1 MKHTY
6 IIFCLS
12 LLLLSLAGCKQD
24 ELQSSHQSDTRLT
37 SVKATTSAAV
47 KSRTQ
52 LSGNAVIWEQSDAI
66 GIFSNATAEAVRY
79 DLTEIQ
85 GDEARFES
93 ETGVSGEEFYA
104 FYPYSAQS
112 AVEGTKISYRL
123 TDGQDYRTGSFDTGD
138 CPMVAKST
146 HSDFRFLQ
154 TCGIIRLR
162 LTGTMAVSSIRLQ
175 GNNGEA
181 LAGDGTIDIASDT
194 PVFTIDGSGDKL
206 TAIQLRASAHVQ
218 LSESGVTEFYFV
230 VAPQTFTQGIT
241 VDITGMVNGTEQTIH
256 KQTQKS
262 ITVTR
267 SVISSFAAV
276 DTDAELEPEGP
287 TDRDVLIA
295 LYDATD
301 GDNWTNNTNWCSDKP
316 LSEWYGVYV
325 NEIRDENEVI
335 YLSLSN
341 NNLVGSLPEEIGYL
355 VNLQGLDLD
364 DNRLIGEIPA
374 SIGKMQQLGSLYMSG
389 NQLTGEIPSEICD
402 LPNLEVFKLY
412 DNQLSGEIPS
422 EFSNL
427 SKLRYCYLYNNQ
439 LIGSIP
445 PELGKLSDLRTL
457 DLQNNQLAGE
467 IPSELGNLSNLEDLS
482 LSNNQLTGSIP
493 ESLGNLSNLEY
504 CYLYGNQLT
513 GNIPESFGNLSNL
526 EYCYLFNNQLTGTVP
541 ETLANLTKLSVMDF
555 SGNMLGGDLPE
566 AVTATDWWQANGYIC
581 IEQNEP
587 GGFTFETLN
596 LYVPDFTATDNRGN
610 TIRTIDIVSSHKVT
624 LYYIWATWCGY
635 SKAFHPVMSDLYQR
649 YKNHSLEIIGI
660 CDDGMDNPADA
671 NNYIES
677 NDMEWPTLMENPEGG
692 IPYSGFPTVIAFD
705 ETGKMIFHSSFTPRD
720 ELPEFLKGIL
730 GEGEAPYES
739 TDYSADGKVHT
750 LQTATEGNGINVVL
764 MGDGFSDRQIADGTY
779 EDLMRQGME
788 SFFMFEPF
796 VSFRNYFNLYYV
808 DVVSKNEGLMEGHE
822 TALSCYLG
830 EGTHI
835 GGDNDKCMTYAARCD
850 NFTSEEMNEMLIIVL
865 VNSTEYHGTA
875 HISGSSAYLG
885 DYGRGSAVTYSTLET
900 PQKVQIGIVIHEAA
914 GHGFAKLADE
924 YVYDTPE
931 YARIPDTEITRVSG
945 WQKDFGWYT
954 NIDFTNNPSTVLWNK
969 FISDNRYQ
977 NENIGVFEGGYYY
990 RTGVWRPTEESVM
1003 RTNYNYPYDF
1013 NAPSRAAIYNRIH
1026 KLAYGESWTFDYEE
1040 FVNWDL
1046 SKSLTASRTVV
1057 VPVSTQIEATAPP
1070 VTYNRRWE
1078 NGRFVYE

>member
-66 GIFSNATAEAVRY
+66 GIFSNTTAEAVRY

-123 TDGQDYRTGSFDTGD
+123 TDGQDYRAGSFDTGD

-181 LAGDGTIDIASDT
+181 LAGDGTIDIASDA

-206 TAIQLRASAHVQ
+206 TAIQLRTSANVQ
-218 LSESGVTEFYFV
+218 LSELSVTEFYFV
-230 VAPQTFTQGIT
+230 VAPQTLTQGIT
-241 VDITGMVNGTEQTIH
+241 VDITGTINGKEQTIR

-287 TDRDVLIA
+287 TDRDILIA
-295 LYDATD
+295 LYDATN
-301 GDNWTNNTNWCSDKP
+301 GDNWTNNTNWCTNAP
-316 LSEWYGVYV
+316 LSEWYGVTLDYSQERV
-325 NEIRDENEVI
+325 QYIH
-335 YLSLSN
+335 LSY
-341 NNLVGSLPEEIGYL
+341 NNLVGSIPEEIG
-355 VNLQGLDLD
+355 NLIELYTLDL
-364 DNRLIGEIPA
+364 
-374 SIGKMQQLGSLYMSG
+374 SG
-389 NQLTGEIPSEICD
+389 NTLTGEIPSSIGNMHI
-402 LPNLEVFKLY
+402 L
-412 DNQLSGEIPS
+412 G
-422 EFSNL
+422 
-427 SKLRYCYLYNNQ
+427 YLYLN
-439 LIGSIP
+439 
-445 PELGKLSDLRTL
+445 
-457 DLQNNQLAGE
+457 
-467 IPSELGNLSNLEDLS
+467 
-482 LSNNQLTGSIP
+482 NNQLTGSIP
-493 ESLGNLSNLEY
+493 QEIGNLSDLRA
-504 CYLYGNQLT
+504 CYIYENQLM
-513 GNIPESFGNLSNL
+513 GNIPSEFGNLINL
-526 EYCYLFNNQLTGTVP
+526 EYCYLFGNQLTGEVP
-541 ETLANLTKLSVMDF
+541 ETLSRLTKLQAMDF
-555 SGNMLGGDLPE
+555 SDNMLGGDVPE
-566 AVTATDWWQANGYIC
+566 AVTATDWWQINGYRC

-596 LYVPDFTATDNRGN
+596 LYIPDFTATDNRGN

-624 LYYIWATWCGY
+624 LYYVWATWCGY
-635 SKAFHPVMSDLYQR
+635 SKAFHPVMSELYQR

-660 CDDGMDNPADA
+660 CTDGMDNPADA

-705 ETGKMIFHSSFTPRD
+705 ETGKMIFHSSFTSRD

-730 GEGEAPYES
+730 GEGDAPYES
-739 TDYSADGKVHT
+739 TDFSADRKAYT
-750 LQTATEGNGINVVL
+750 LQTASEGNGINVVL
-764 MGDGFSDRQIADGTY
+764 MGDAFSDRQIADGTY
-779 EDLMRQGME
+779 EKVMQQAADA
-788 SFFMFEPF
+788 FFSEEPYA
-796 VSFRNYFNLYYV
+796 SFRDMFNVYYV
-808 DVVSKNEGLMEGHE
+808 NAVSQNEGYFDGGE
-822 TALSCYLG
+822 TAFSCYFG
-830 EGTHI
+830 EGTRV
-835 GGDNDKCMTYAARCD
+835 GGNDGLCMQYAQAAF
-850 NFTSEEMNEMLIIVL
+850 NFTDEQMQDVLIIVMM
-865 VNSTEYHGTA
+865 NSTRYAGTCWMYYNTGYT
-875 HISGSSAYLG
+875 S
-885 DYGRGSAVTYSTLET
+885 DYGRGTSVAYFPIGTTYEDLATILH
-900 PQKVQIGIVIHEAA
+900 HEAG
-914 GHGFAKLADE
+914 GHGFAKLNDE
-924 YVYDTPE
+924 YAYE
-931 YARIPDTEITRVSG
+931 YMGMIPANEIRDEQNMRENYGWGKNTDYIPDPARVYWS
-945 WQKDFGWYT
+945 
-954 NIDFTNNPSTVLWNK
+954 K
-969 FISDNRYQ
+969 FIADSRYAS
-977 NENIGVFEGGYYY
+977 ENIGVYEGACTYW
-990 RTGVWRPTEESVM
+990 TGAYRPTENSIM
-1003 RTNYNYPYDF
+1003 NDNTGGF
-1013 NAPSRAAIYNRIH
+1013 NAPSREAIYYRIH
-1026 KLAYGESWTFDYEE
+1026 KLAYGESWTYDYEE

-1046 SKSLTASRTVV
+1046 NQRARSRVSV
-1057 VPVSTQIEATAPP
+1057 VPQKKYPPTAPP
-1070 VTYNRRWE
+1070 VVIKARWE

>member
-66 GIFSNATAEAVRY
+66 GIFSNTTAEAVRY

-123 TDGQDYRTGSFDTGD
+123 TDGQDYRAGSFDTGD

-181 LAGDGTIDIASDT
+181 LAGDGTIDIASDA

-206 TAIQLRASAHVQ
+206 TAIQLRTSANVQ
-218 LSESGVTEFYFV
+218 LSELSVTEFYFV
-230 VAPQTFTQGIT
+230 VAPQTLTQGIT
-241 VDITGMVNGTEQTIH
+241 VDITGTINGKEQTIR

-287 TDRDVLIA
+287 TDRDILIA
-295 LYDATD
+295 LYDATN
-301 GDNWTNNTNWCSDKP
+301 GDNWTNNTNWCTNAP
-316 LSEWYGVYV
+316 LSEWYGVTLDYSQERV
-325 NEIRDENEVI
+325 QYIH
-335 YLSLSN
+335 LSY
-341 NNLVGSLPEEIGYL
+341 NNLVGSIPEEIG
-355 VNLQGLDLD
+355 NLTELYTLDL
-364 DNRLIGEIPA
+364 
-374 SIGKMQQLGSLYMSG
+374 SG
-389 NQLTGEIPSEICD
+389 NTLTGEIPSSIGNMHI
-402 LPNLEVFKLY
+402 L
-412 DNQLSGEIPS
+412 G
-422 EFSNL
+422 
-427 SKLRYCYLYNNQ
+427 YLYLN
-439 LIGSIP
+439 
-445 PELGKLSDLRTL
+445 
-457 DLQNNQLAGE
+457 
-467 IPSELGNLSNLEDLS
+467 
-482 LSNNQLTGSIP
+482 NNQLTGSIP
-493 ESLGNLSNLEY
+493 QEIGNLSDLRA
-504 CYLYGNQLT
+504 CYIYENQLM
-513 GNIPESFGNLSNL
+513 GNIPSEFGNLINL
-526 EYCYLFNNQLTGTVP
+526 EYCYLFGNQLTGEVP
-541 ETLANLTKLSVMDF
+541 ETLSRLTKLQAMDF
-555 SGNMLGGDLPE
+555 SDNMLGGDVPE
-566 AVTATDWWQANGYIC
+566 AVTATDWWQINGYRC

-596 LYVPDFTATDNRGN
+596 LYIPDFTATDNRGN

-624 LYYIWATWCGY
+624 LYYVWATWCGY
-635 SKAFHPVMSDLYQR
+635 SKAFHPVMSELYQR

-660 CDDGMDNPADA
+660 CTDGMDNPADA

-705 ETGKMIFHSSFTPRD
+705 ETGKMIFHSSFTSRD

-730 GEGEAPYES
+730 GEGDAPYES
-739 TDYSADGKVHT
+739 TDFSADRKAYT
-750 LQTATEGNGINVVL
+750 LQTASEGNGINVVL
-764 MGDGFSDRQIADGTY
+764 MGDAFSDRQIADGTY
-779 EDLMRQGME
+779 EKVMQQAADA
-788 SFFMFEPF
+788 FFSEEPYA
-796 VSFRNYFNLYYV
+796 SFRDMFNVYYV
-808 DVVSKNEGLMEGHE
+808 NAVSQNEGYFDGGE
-822 TALSCYLG
+822 TAFSCYFG
-830 EGTHI
+830 EGTRV
-835 GGDNDKCMTYAARCD
+835 GGKDGLCMQYAQAAF
-850 NFTSEEMNEMLIIVL
+850 NFTDEQMQDVLIIVMM
-865 VNSTEYHGTA
+865 NSTRYAGTCWMYYNTGYT
-875 HISGSSAYLG
+875 S
-885 DYGRGSAVTYSTLET
+885 DYGRGTSVAYFPIGTTYEDLATILH
-900 PQKVQIGIVIHEAA
+900 HEAG
-914 GHGFAKLADE
+914 GHGFAKLNDE
-924 YVYDTPE
+924 YAYE
-931 YARIPDTEITRVSG
+931 YMGMIPANEIRDEQNMRENYGWGKNTDYIPDPARVYWS
-945 WQKDFGWYT
+945 
-954 NIDFTNNPSTVLWNK
+954 K
-969 FISDNRYQ
+969 FIADSRYAS
-977 NENIGVFEGGYYY
+977 ENIGVYEGACTYW
-990 RTGVWRPTEESVM
+990 TGAYRPTENSIM
-1003 RTNYNYPYDF
+1003 NDNTGGF
-1013 NAPSRAAIYNRIH
+1013 NAPSREAIYYRIH
-1026 KLAYGESWTFDYEE
+1026 KLAYGESWTYDYEE

-1046 SKSLTASRTVV
+1046 NQRARSRVSV
-1057 VPVSTQIEATAPP
+1057 VPQKKYPPTAPP
-1070 VTYNRRWE
+1070 VVIKARWE

>member
-162 LTGTMAVSSIRLQ
+162 LTGTMAVSSIHLQ

-181 LAGDGTIDIASDT
+181 LAGDGTIDIASDA

-206 TAIQLRASAHVQ
+206 TAIQLRASANVQ

-241 VDITGMVNGTEQTIH
+241 VDITGSVNGKEQTIR

-295 LYDATD
+295 LYDATN
-301 GDNWTNNTNWCSDKP
+301 GDNWTNNTNWCTNAP
-316 LSEWYGVYV
+316 LSEWYGVTLDYSQERV
-325 NEIRDENEVI
+325 QYIH
-335 YLSLSN
+335 LSY
-341 NNLVGSLPEEIGYL
+341 NNLVGSIPEEIG
-355 VNLQGLDLD
+355 NLTELYTLDL
-364 DNRLIGEIPA
+364 
-374 SIGKMQQLGSLYMSG
+374 SG
-389 NQLTGEIPSEICD
+389 NTLTGEIPSSIGNMHI
-402 LPNLEVFKLY
+402 L
-412 DNQLSGEIPS
+412 G
-422 EFSNL
+422 
-427 SKLRYCYLYNNQ
+427 YLYLN
-439 LIGSIP
+439 
-445 PELGKLSDLRTL
+445 
-457 DLQNNQLAGE
+457 
-467 IPSELGNLSNLEDLS
+467 
-482 LSNNQLTGSIP
+482 NNQLTGSIP
-493 ESLGNLSNLEY
+493 QEIGNLSDLRA
-504 CYLYGNQLT
+504 CYIYENQLM
-513 GNIPESFGNLSNL
+513 GNIPSEFGNLINL
-526 EYCYLFNNQLTGTVP
+526 EYCYLFGNQLTGEVP
-541 ETLANLTKLSVMDF
+541 ETLSRLTKLQAMDF
-555 SGNMLGGDLPE
+555 SYNMLGGDVPE
-566 AVTATDWWQANGYIC
+566 AVTATDWWQINGYRC

-596 LYVPDFTATDNRGN
+596 LYIPDFTATDNRGN

-624 LYYIWATWCGY
+624 LYYVWATWCGY
-635 SKAFHPVMSDLYQR
+635 SKAFHPVMSGLYQR
-649 YKNHSLEIIGI
+649 YKNHSLEIIGV

-705 ETGKMIFHSSFTPRD
+705 ETGKMIFHSSFTSRD

-730 GEGEAPYES
+730 GEGDAPYES
-739 TDYSADGKVHT
+739 TDFSADRKAYT
-750 LQTATEGNGINVVL
+750 LQTASEGNGINVVL
-764 MGDGFSDRQIADGTY
+764 MGDAFSDRQIADGTY
-779 EDLMRQGME
+779 EKVMQQAADA
-788 SFFMFEPF
+788 FFSEEPYA
-796 VSFRNYFNLYYV
+796 SFRDMFNVYYV
-808 DVVSKNEGLMEGHE
+808 NAVSQNEGYFDGGE
-822 TALSCYLG
+822 TAFSCYFG
-830 EGTHI
+830 EGTRV
-835 GGDNDKCMTYAARCD
+835 GGKDGLCMQYAQAAF
-850 NFTSEEMNEMLIIVL
+850 NFTDEQMQDVLIIVMM
-865 VNSTEYHGTA
+865 NSTRYAGTCWMYYNTGYT
-875 HISGSSAYLG
+875 S
-885 DYGRGSAVTYSTLET
+885 DYGRGTSVAYFPIGTTYEDLATILH
-900 PQKVQIGIVIHEAA
+900 HEAG
-914 GHGFAKLADE
+914 GHGFAKLNDE
-924 YVYDTPE
+924 YAYE
-931 YARIPDTEITRVSG
+931 YMGMIPANEIRDEQNMRENYGWGKNTDYIPDPARVYWS
-945 WQKDFGWYT
+945 
-954 NIDFTNNPSTVLWNK
+954 K
-969 FISDNRYQ
+969 FIADSRYAS
-977 NENIGVFEGGYYY
+977 ENIGVYEGACTYW
-990 RTGVWRPTEESVM
+990 TGAYRPTENSIM
-1003 RTNYNYPYDF
+1003 NDNTGGF
-1013 NAPSRAAIYNRIH
+1013 NAPSREAIYYRIH
-1026 KLAYGESWTFDYEE
+1026 KLAYGESWTYDYEE

-1046 SKSLTASRTVV
+1046 NQRARSRVSV
-1057 VPVSTQIEATAPP
+1057 VPQKKYPPTAPP
-1070 VTYNRRWE
+1070 VVIKARWE

>member
-1 MKHTY
+1 MKYTY
-6 IIFCLS
+6 ITLCLS

-24 ELQSSHQSDTRLT
+24 EMQSLRQSDTRLT

-66 GIFSNATAEAVRY
+66 GIFSNTTAEAVRY

-112 AVEGTKISYRL
+112 AVDGTKISYRL
-123 TDGQDYRTGSFDTGD
+123 TDGQDYRAGSFDTGD

-146 HSDFRFLQ
+146 NSDFRFLQ

-162 LTGTMAVSSIRLQ
+162 LTGTMAVSAIRLQ

-181 LAGDGTIDIASDT
+181 LAGDGTIDVASDA
-194 PVFTIDGSGDKL
+194 PVFTIDGNGDKQ
-206 TAIQLRASAHVQ
+206 TTIQLRTSANVQ
-218 LSESGVTEFYFV
+218 LSELSVTEFYFV
-230 VAPQTFTQGIT
+230 VAPQTLTQGIT
-241 VDITGMVNGTEQTIH
+241 VDITGTINGKEQTIR

-287 TDRDVLIA
+287 TDRDILIA
-295 LYDATD
+295 LYDATN
-301 GDNWTNNTNWCSDKP
+301 GDNWTNNTNWCTNAP
-316 LSEWYGVYV
+316 LSEWYGVTLDYSQERV
-325 NEIRDENEVI
+325 QYIH
-335 YLSLSN
+335 LSY
-341 NNLVGSLPEEIGYL
+341 NNLVGSIPEEIG
-355 VNLQGLDLD
+355 NLTELYTLDL
-364 DNRLIGEIPA
+364 
-374 SIGKMQQLGSLYMSG
+374 SG
-389 NQLTGEIPSEICD
+389 NTLTGEIPSSIGNMHI
-402 LPNLEVFKLY
+402 L
-412 DNQLSGEIPS
+412 G
-422 EFSNL
+422 
-427 SKLRYCYLYNNQ
+427 YLYLN
-439 LIGSIP
+439 
-445 PELGKLSDLRTL
+445 
-457 DLQNNQLAGE
+457 
-467 IPSELGNLSNLEDLS
+467 
-482 LSNNQLTGSIP
+482 NNQLTGSIP
-493 ESLGNLSNLEY
+493 QEIGNLSDLRA
-504 CYLYGNQLT
+504 CYIYENQLM
-513 GNIPESFGNLSNL
+513 GNIPSEFGNLINL
-526 EYCYLFNNQLTGTVP
+526 EYCYLFGNQLTGEVP
-541 ETLANLTKLSVMDF
+541 ETLSRLTKLQTMDF
-555 SGNMLGGDLPE
+555 SYNMLGGDVPE
-566 AVTATDWWQANGYIC
+566 AVTATDWWQINGYRC

-596 LYVPDFTATDNRGN
+596 LYIPDFTATDNRGN

-624 LYYIWATWCGY
+624 LYYVWATWCGY
-635 SKAFHPVMSDLYQR
+635 SKAFHPVMSELYQR

-660 CDDGMDNPADA
+660 CTDGMDNPADA

-705 ETGKMIFHSSFTPRD
+705 ETGKMIFHSSFTSRD

-865 VNSTEYHGTA
+865 VNSTEHHGTA

-900 PQKVQIGIVIHEAA
+900 PQKVRIGTVIHEAA

-977 NENIGVFEGGYYY
+977 NENIGVFEGGYCY

-1046 SKSLTASRTVV
+1046 SRSRTVSRAV
-1057 VPVSTQIEATAPP
+1057 VAPVSTQIEQTAPP

>member
-24 ELQSSHQSDTRLT
+24 ELQSSHQSDTWLT

-66 GIFSNATAEAVRY
+66 GIFSNTTAEAVRY

-123 TDGQDYRTGSFDTGD
+123 TDGQDYRAGSFDTGD

-181 LAGDGTIDIASDT
+181 LAGDGTIDIASDA

-206 TAIQLRASAHVQ
+206 TAIQLRTSANVQ
-218 LSESGVTEFYFV
+218 LSELSVTEFYFV
-230 VAPQTFTQGIT
+230 VAPQTLTQGIT
-241 VDITGMVNGTEQTIH
+241 VDITGTINGKEQTIR

-287 TDRDVLIA
+287 TDRDILIA
-295 LYDATD
+295 LYDATN
-301 GDNWTNNTNWCSDKP
+301 GDNWTNNTNWCTNAP
-316 LSEWYGVYV
+316 LSEWYGVTLDYSQERV
-325 NEIRDENEVI
+325 QYIH
-335 YLSLSN
+335 LSY
-341 NNLVGSLPEEIGYL
+341 NNLVGSIPEEIG
-355 VNLQGLDLD
+355 NLTELYTLDL
-364 DNRLIGEIPA
+364 
-374 SIGKMQQLGSLYMSG
+374 SG
-389 NQLTGEIPSEICD
+389 NTLTGEIPSSIGNMHI
-402 LPNLEVFKLY
+402 L
-412 DNQLSGEIPS
+412 G
-422 EFSNL
+422 
-427 SKLRYCYLYNNQ
+427 YLYLN
-439 LIGSIP
+439 
-445 PELGKLSDLRTL
+445 
-457 DLQNNQLAGE
+457 
-467 IPSELGNLSNLEDLS
+467 
-482 LSNNQLTGSIP
+482 NNQLTGSIP
-493 ESLGNLSNLEY
+493 QEIGNLSDLRA
-504 CYLYGNQLT
+504 CYIYENQLM
-513 GNIPESFGNLSNL
+513 GNIPSEFGNLINL
-526 EYCYLFNNQLTGTVP
+526 EYCYLFGNQLTGEVP
-541 ETLANLTKLSVMDF
+541 ETLSRLTKLQAMDF
-555 SGNMLGGDLPE
+555 SDNMLGGDVPE
-566 AVTATDWWQANGYIC
+566 AVTATDWWQINGYRC

-596 LYVPDFTATDNRGN
+596 LYIPDFTATDNRGN

-624 LYYIWATWCGY
+624 LYYVWATWCGY
-635 SKAFHPVMSDLYQR
+635 SKAFHPVMSELYQR

-660 CDDGMDNPADA
+660 CTDGMDNPADA

-705 ETGKMIFHSSFTPRD
+705 ETGKMIFHSSFTSRD

-730 GEGEAPYES
+730 GEGDAPYES
-739 TDYSADGKVHT
+739 TDFSADRKAYT
-750 LQTATEGNGINVVL
+750 LQTASEGNGINVVL
-764 MGDGFSDRQIADGTY
+764 MGDAFSDRQIADGTY
-779 EDLMRQGME
+779 EKVMQQAADA
-788 SFFMFEPF
+788 FFSEEPYA
-796 VSFRNYFNLYYV
+796 SFRDMFNVYYV
-808 DVVSKNEGLMEGHE
+808 NAVSQNEGYFDGGE
-822 TALSCYLG
+822 TAFSCYFG
-830 EGTHI
+830 EGTRV
-835 GGDNDKCMTYAARCD
+835 GGNDGLCMQYAQAAF
-850 NFTSEEMNEMLIIVL
+850 NFTDEQMQDVLIIVMM
-865 VNSTEYHGTA
+865 NSTRYAGTCWMYYNTGYT
-875 HISGSSAYLG
+875 S
-885 DYGRGSAVTYSTLET
+885 DYGRGTSVAYFPIGTTYEDLATILH
-900 PQKVQIGIVIHEAA
+900 HEAG
-914 GHGFAKLADE
+914 GHGFAKLNDE
-924 YVYDTPE
+924 YAYE
-931 YARIPDTEITRVSG
+931 YMGMIPANEIRDEQNMRENYGWGKNTDYIPDPARVYWS
-945 WQKDFGWYT
+945 
-954 NIDFTNNPSTVLWNK
+954 K
-969 FISDNRYQ
+969 FIADSRYAS
-977 NENIGVFEGGYYY
+977 ENIGVYEGACTYW
-990 RTGVWRPTEESVM
+990 TGAYRPTENSIM
-1003 RTNYNYPYDF
+1003 NDNTGGF
-1013 NAPSRAAIYNRIH
+1013 NAPSREAIYYRIH
-1026 KLAYGESWTFDYEE
+1026 KLAYGESWTYDYEE

-1046 SKSLTASRTVV
+1046 NQRARSRVSV
-1057 VPVSTQIEATAPP
+1057 VPQKKYPPTAPP
-1070 VTYNRRWE
+1070 VVIKARWE

>member
-112 AVEGTKISYRL
+112 AVDGTKISYRL
-123 TDGQDYRTGSFDTGD
+123 TDGQDYRAGSFDTGD

-146 HSDFRFLQ
+146 SSDFRFLQ

-162 LTGTMAVSSIRLQ
+162 LTGTMAVSAIRLQ

-181 LAGDGTIDIASDT
+181 LAGDGTIDVASDA
-194 PVFTIDGSGDKL
+194 PVFTIDGNGDKQ
-206 TAIQLRASAHVQ
+206 TTIQLRTSANVQ
-218 LSESGVTEFYFV
+218 LSELSVTEFYFV
-230 VAPQTFTQGIT
+230 VAPQTLTQGIT
-241 VDITGMVNGTEQTIH
+241 VDITGTINGKEQTIR

-295 LYDATD
+295 LYDATN
-301 GDNWTNNTNWCSDKP
+301 GDNWTNNTNWCTNAP
-316 LSEWYGVYV
+316 LSEWYGVTLDYSQERV
-325 NEIRDENEVI
+325 QYIH
-335 YLSLSN
+335 LSY
-341 NNLVGSLPEEIGYL
+341 NNLVGSIPEEIG
-355 VNLQGLDLD
+355 NLTELYTLDL
-364 DNRLIGEIPA
+364 
-374 SIGKMQQLGSLYMSG
+374 SG
-389 NQLTGEIPSEICD
+389 NTLTGEIPSSIGNMHI
-402 LPNLEVFKLY
+402 L
-412 DNQLSGEIPS
+412 G
-422 EFSNL
+422 
-427 SKLRYCYLYNNQ
+427 YLYLN
-439 LIGSIP
+439 
-445 PELGKLSDLRTL
+445 
-457 DLQNNQLAGE
+457 
-467 IPSELGNLSNLEDLS
+467 
-482 LSNNQLTGSIP
+482 NNQLTGSIP
-493 ESLGNLSNLEY
+493 QEIGNLSDLRA
-504 CYLYGNQLT
+504 CYIYENQLM
-513 GNIPESFGNLSNL
+513 GNIPSEFGNLINL
-526 EYCYLFNNQLTGTVP
+526 EYCYLFGNQLTGEVP
-541 ETLANLTKLSVMDF
+541 ETLSRLTKLQTMDF
-555 SGNMLGGDLPE
+555 SYNMLGGDLPE
-566 AVTATDWWQANGYIC
+566 AVTATDWWQINGYRC

-1046 SKSLTASRTVV
+1046 SRSRTVSRAV
-1057 VPVSTQIEATAPP
+1057 VAPVSTQIEQTAPP

>member
-162 LTGTMAVSSIRLQ
+162 LTGTMAVSAIRLQ

-181 LAGDGTIDIASDT
+181 LAGDGTIDVASDA
-194 PVFTIDGSGDKL
+194 PVFTIDGNGDKQ
-206 TAIQLRASAHVQ
+206 TTIQLRTSANVQ
-218 LSESGVTEFYFV
+218 LSELSVTEFYFV
-230 VAPQTFTQGIT
+230 VAPQTLTQGIT
-241 VDITGMVNGTEQTIH
+241 VDITGTINGKEQTIR

-295 LYDATD
+295 LYDATN
-301 GDNWTNNTNWCSDKP
+301 GDNWTNNTNWCTNAP
-316 LSEWYGVYV
+316 LSEWYGVTLDYSQERV
-325 NEIRDENEVI
+325 QYIH
-335 YLSLSN
+335 LSY
-341 NNLVGSLPEEIGYL
+341 NNLVGSIPEEIG
-355 VNLQGLDLD
+355 NLTELYTLDL
-364 DNRLIGEIPA
+364 
-374 SIGKMQQLGSLYMSG
+374 SG
-389 NQLTGEIPSEICD
+389 NTLTGEIPSSIGNMHI
-402 LPNLEVFKLY
+402 L
-412 DNQLSGEIPS
+412 G
-422 EFSNL
+422 
-427 SKLRYCYLYNNQ
+427 YLYLN
-439 LIGSIP
+439 
-445 PELGKLSDLRTL
+445 
-457 DLQNNQLAGE
+457 
-467 IPSELGNLSNLEDLS
+467 
-482 LSNNQLTGSIP
+482 NNQLTGSIP
-493 ESLGNLSNLEY
+493 QEIGNLSDLRA
-504 CYLYGNQLT
+504 CYIYENQLM
-513 GNIPESFGNLSNL
+513 GNIPSEFGNLINL
-526 EYCYLFNNQLTGTVP
+526 EYCYLFGNQLTGEVP
-541 ETLANLTKLSVMDF
+541 ETLSRLTKLQAMDF
-555 SGNMLGGDLPE
+555 SDNMLGGDVPE
-566 AVTATDWWQANGYIC
+566 AVTATDWWQINGYRC

-596 LYVPDFTATDNRGN
+596 LYIPDFTATDNRGN

-624 LYYIWATWCGY
+624 LYYVWATWCGY
-635 SKAFHPVMSDLYQR
+635 SKAFHPVMSELYQR

-660 CDDGMDNPADA
+660 CTDGMDNPADA

-705 ETGKMIFHSSFTPRD
+705 ETGKMIFHSSFTSRD

-730 GEGEAPYES
+730 GEGDAPYES
-739 TDYSADGKVHT
+739 TDFSADRKAYT
-750 LQTATEGNGINVVL
+750 LQTASEGNGINVVL
-764 MGDGFSDRQIADGTY
+764 MGDAFSDRQIADGTY
-779 EDLMRQGME
+779 EKVMQQAADA
-788 SFFMFEPF
+788 FFSEEPYA
-796 VSFRNYFNLYYV
+796 SFRDMFNVYYV
-808 DVVSKNEGLMEGHE
+808 NAVSQNEGYFDGGE
-822 TALSCYLG
+822 TAFSCYFG
-830 EGTHI
+830 EGTRV
-835 GGDNDKCMTYAARCD
+835 GGKDGLCMQYAQAAF
-850 NFTSEEMNEMLIIVL
+850 NFTDEQMQDVLIIVMM
-865 VNSTEYHGTA
+865 NSTRYAGTCWMYYNTGYT
-875 HISGSSAYLG
+875 S
-885 DYGRGSAVTYSTLET
+885 DYGRGTSVAYFPIGTTYEDLATILH
-900 PQKVQIGIVIHEAA
+900 HEAG
-914 GHGFAKLADE
+914 GHGFAKLNDE
-924 YVYDTPE
+924 YAYE
-931 YARIPDTEITRVSG
+931 YMGMIPANEIRDEQNMRENYGWGKNTDYIPDPARVYWS
-945 WQKDFGWYT
+945 
-954 NIDFTNNPSTVLWNK
+954 K
-969 FISDNRYQ
+969 FIADSRYAS
-977 NENIGVFEGGYYY
+977 ENIGVYEGACTYW
-990 RTGVWRPTEESVM
+990 TGAYRPTENSIM
-1003 RTNYNYPYDF
+1003 NDNTGGF
-1013 NAPSRAAIYNRIH
+1013 NAPSREAIYYRIH
-1026 KLAYGESWTFDYEE
+1026 KLAYGESWTYDYEE

-1046 SKSLTASRTVV
+1046 NQRARSRVSV
-1057 VPVSTQIEATAPP
+1057 VPQKKYPPTAPP
-1070 VTYNRRWE
+1070 VVIKARWE

>member
-181 LAGDGTIDIASDT
+181 LAGDGTIDIASDA

-206 TAIQLRASAHVQ
+206 TAIQLRASANVQ

-241 VDITGMVNGTEQTIH
+241 VDITGTINGKEQTIR

-287 TDRDVLIA
+287 TDRDILIA
-295 LYDATD
+295 LYDATN
-301 GDNWTNNTNWCSDKP
+301 GDNWTNNTNWCTNAP
-316 LSEWYGVYV
+316 LSEWYGVTLDYSQERV
-325 NEIRDENEVI
+325 QYIHLF
-335 YLSLSN
+335 Y
-341 NNLVGSLPEEIGYL
+341 NNLVGSIPEEIG
-355 VNLQGLDLD
+355 NLTELYTLDL
-364 DNRLIGEIPA
+364 
-374 SIGKMQQLGSLYMSG
+374 SG
-389 NQLTGEIPSEICD
+389 NTLTGEIPSSIGNMHI
-402 LPNLEVFKLY
+402 L
-412 DNQLSGEIPS
+412 G
-422 EFSNL
+422 
-427 SKLRYCYLYNNQ
+427 YLYLN
-439 LIGSIP
+439 
-445 PELGKLSDLRTL
+445 
-457 DLQNNQLAGE
+457 
-467 IPSELGNLSNLEDLS
+467 
-482 LSNNQLTGSIP
+482 NNQLTGSIP
-493 ESLGNLSNLEY
+493 QEIGNLSDLRA
-504 CYLYGNQLT
+504 CYIYENQLM
-513 GNIPESFGNLSNL
+513 GNIPSEFGNLINL
-526 EYCYLFNNQLTGTVP
+526 EYCYLFGNQLTGEVP
-541 ETLANLTKLSVMDF
+541 ETLSRLTKLQAMDF
-555 SGNMLGGDLPE
+555 SDNMLGGDVPE
-566 AVTATDWWQANGYIC
+566 AVTATDWWQINGYRC

-596 LYVPDFTATDNRGN
+596 LYIPDFTATDNRGN

-624 LYYIWATWCGY
+624 LYYVWATWCGY
-635 SKAFHPVMSDLYQR
+635 SKAFHPVMSGLYQR
-649 YKNHSLEIIGI
+649 YKNHSLEIIGV
-660 CDDGMDNPADA
+660 CDDGMDNPTEA

-677 NDMEWPTLMENPEGG
+677 NNMEWPTLMENPEGG

-705 ETGKMIFHSSFTPRD
+705 ETGKMIFHSSFTSRD

-730 GEGEAPYES
+730 GEGDAPYES
-739 TDYSADGKVHT
+739 TDFSADRKAYT
-750 LQTATEGNGINVVL
+750 LQTASEGNGINVVL
-764 MGDGFSDRQIADGTY
+764 MGDAFSDRQIADGTY
-779 EDLMRQGME
+779 EKVMQQAADA
-788 SFFMFEPF
+788 FFSEEPYA
-796 VSFRNYFNLYYV
+796 SFRDMFNVYYV
-808 DVVSKNEGLMEGHE
+808 NAVSQNEGYFDGGE
-822 TALSCYLG
+822 TAFSCYFG
-830 EGTHI
+830 EGTRV
-835 GGDNDKCMTYAARCD
+835 GGKDGLCMQYAQAAF
-850 NFTSEEMNEMLIIVL
+850 NFTDEQMQDVLIIVMM
-865 VNSTEYHGTA
+865 NSTRYAGTCWMYYNTGYT
-875 HISGSSAYLG
+875 S
-885 DYGRGSAVTYSTLET
+885 DYGRGTSVAYFPIGTTYEDLATILH
-900 PQKVQIGIVIHEAA
+900 HEAG
-914 GHGFAKLADE
+914 GHGFAKLNDE
-924 YVYDTPE
+924 YAYE
-931 YARIPDTEITRVSG
+931 YMGMIPANEIRDEQNMRENYGWGKNTDYIPDPARVYWS
-945 WQKDFGWYT
+945 
-954 NIDFTNNPSTVLWNK
+954 K
-969 FISDNRYQ
+969 FIADSRYAS
-977 NENIGVFEGGYYY
+977 ENIGVYEGACTYW
-990 RTGVWRPTEESVM
+990 TGAYRPTENSIM
-1003 RTNYNYPYDF
+1003 NDNTGGF
-1013 NAPSRAAIYNRIH
+1013 NAPSREAIYYRIH
-1026 KLAYGESWTFDYEE
+1026 KLAYGESWTYDYEE

-1046 SKSLTASRTVV
+1046 NQRARSRVSV
-1057 VPVSTQIEATAPP
+1057 VPQKKYPPTAPP
-1070 VTYNRRWE
+1070 VVIKARWE
-1078 NGRFVYE
+1078 NGRFVYG

>member
-181 LAGDGTIDIASDT
+181 LAGDGTIDIASDA

-206 TAIQLRASAHVQ
+206 TAIQLRASANVQ

-230 VAPQTFTQGIT
+230 VAPQTLTQGIT
-241 VDITGMVNGTEQTIH
+241 VDITGTINGKEQTIR

-287 TDRDVLIA
+287 TDRDILIA
-295 LYDATD
+295 LYDATN
-301 GDNWTNNTNWCSDKP
+301 GDNWTNNTNWCTNAP
-316 LSEWYGVYV
+316 LSEWYGVTLDYSQERV
-325 NEIRDENEVI
+325 QYIH
-335 YLSLSN
+335 LSY
-341 NNLVGSLPEEIGYL
+341 NNLVGSIPEEIG
-355 VNLQGLDLD
+355 NLTELYTLDL
-364 DNRLIGEIPA
+364 
-374 SIGKMQQLGSLYMSG
+374 SG
-389 NQLTGEIPSEICD
+389 NTLTGEIPSSIGNMHI
-402 LPNLEVFKLY
+402 L
-412 DNQLSGEIPS
+412 G
-422 EFSNL
+422 
-427 SKLRYCYLYNNQ
+427 YLYLN
-439 LIGSIP
+439 
-445 PELGKLSDLRTL
+445 
-457 DLQNNQLAGE
+457 
-467 IPSELGNLSNLEDLS
+467 
-482 LSNNQLTGSIP
+482 NNQLTGSIP
-493 ESLGNLSNLEY
+493 QEIGNLSDLRA
-504 CYLYGNQLT
+504 CYIYENQLM
-513 GNIPESFGNLSNL
+513 GNIPSEFGNLINL
-526 EYCYLFNNQLTGTVP
+526 EYCYLFGNQLTGEVP
-541 ETLANLTKLSVMDF
+541 ETLSRLTKLQAMDF
-555 SGNMLGGDLPE
+555 SDNMLGGDVPE
-566 AVTATDWWQANGYIC
+566 AVTATDWWQINGYRC

-596 LYVPDFTATDNRGN
+596 LYIPDFTATDNRGN

-624 LYYIWATWCGY
+624 LYYVWATWCGY
-635 SKAFHPVMSDLYQR
+635 SKAFHPVMSGLYQR
-649 YKNHSLEIIGI
+649 YKNHSLEIIGV
-660 CDDGMDNPADA
+660 CDDGMDNPTEA

-705 ETGKMIFHSSFTPRD
+705 ETGKMIFHSSFTSRD

-730 GEGEAPYES
+730 GEGDAPYES
-739 TDYSADGKVHT
+739 TDFSADRKAYT
-750 LQTATEGNGINVVL
+750 LQTASEGNGINVVL
-764 MGDGFSDRQIADGTY
+764 MGDAFSDRQIADGTY
-779 EDLMRQGME
+779 EKVMQQAADA
-788 SFFMFEPF
+788 FFSEEPYA
-796 VSFRNYFNLYYV
+796 SFRDMFNVYYV
-808 DVVSKNEGLMEGHE
+808 NAVSQNEGYFDGGE
-822 TALSCYLG
+822 TAFSCYFG
-830 EGTHI
+830 EGTRV
-835 GGDNDKCMTYAARCD
+835 GGKDGLCMQYAQAAF
-850 NFTSEEMNEMLIIVL
+850 NFTDEQMQDVLIIVMM
-865 VNSTEYHGTA
+865 NSTRYAGTCWMYYNTGNT
-875 HISGSSAYLG
+875 S
-885 DYGRGSAVTYSTLET
+885 DYGRGTSVAYFPIGTTYEDLATILH
-900 PQKVQIGIVIHEAA
+900 HEAG
-914 GHGFAKLADE
+914 GHGFAKLNDE
-924 YVYDTPE
+924 YAYE
-931 YARIPDTEITRVSG
+931 YMGMIPANEIRDEQNMRENYGWGKNTDYIPDPARVYWS
-945 WQKDFGWYT
+945 
-954 NIDFTNNPSTVLWNK
+954 K
-969 FISDNRYQ
+969 FIADSRYAS
-977 NENIGVFEGGYYY
+977 ENIGVYEGACTYW
-990 RTGVWRPTEESVM
+990 TGAYRPTENSIM
-1003 RTNYNYPYDF
+1003 NDNTGGF
-1013 NAPSRAAIYNRIH
+1013 NAPSREAIYYRIH
-1026 KLAYGESWTFDYEE
+1026 KLAYGESWTYDYEE

-1046 SKSLTASRTVV
+1046 NQRARSRVSV
-1057 VPVSTQIEATAPP
+1057 VPQKKYPPTAPP
-1070 VTYNRRWE
+1070 VVIKARWE

>member
-66 GIFSNATAEAVRY
+66 GIFSNTTAEAVRY

-123 TDGQDYRTGSFDTGD
+123 TDGQDYRAGSFDTGD

-181 LAGDGTIDIASDT
+181 LAGDGTIDIASDA

-206 TAIQLRASAHVQ
+206 TAIQLRTSANVQ
-218 LSESGVTEFYFV
+218 LSELSVTEFYFV
-230 VAPQTFTQGIT
+230 VAPQTLTQGIT
-241 VDITGMVNGTEQTIH
+241 VDITGTINGKEQTIR

-287 TDRDVLIA
+287 TDRDILIA
-295 LYDATD
+295 LYDATN
-301 GDNWTNNTNWCSDKP
+301 GDNWTNNTNWCTNAP
-316 LSEWYGVYV
+316 LSEWYGVTLDYSQERV
-325 NEIRDENEVI
+325 QYIH
-335 YLSLSN
+335 LSY
-341 NNLVGSLPEEIGYL
+341 NNLVGSIPEEIG
-355 VNLQGLDLD
+355 NLTELYTLDL
-364 DNRLIGEIPA
+364 
-374 SIGKMQQLGSLYMSG
+374 SG
-389 NQLTGEIPSEICD
+389 NTLTGEIPSSIGNMHI
-402 LPNLEVFKLY
+402 L
-412 DNQLSGEIPS
+412 G
-422 EFSNL
+422 
-427 SKLRYCYLYNNQ
+427 YLYLN
-439 LIGSIP
+439 
-445 PELGKLSDLRTL
+445 
-457 DLQNNQLAGE
+457 
-467 IPSELGNLSNLEDLS
+467 
-482 LSNNQLTGSIP
+482 NNQLTGSIP
-493 ESLGNLSNLEY
+493 QEIGNLSDLRA
-504 CYLYGNQLT
+504 CYIYENQLM
-513 GNIPESFGNLSNL
+513 GNIPSEFGNLINL
-526 EYCYLFNNQLTGTVP
+526 EYCYLFGNQLTGEVP
-541 ETLANLTKLSVMDF
+541 ETLSRLTKLQAMDF
-555 SGNMLGGDLPE
+555 SDNMLGGDVPE
-566 AVTATDWWQANGYIC
+566 AVTATDWWQINGYRC

-596 LYVPDFTATDNRGN
+596 LYIPDFTATDNRGN

-624 LYYIWATWCGY
+624 LYYVWATWCGY
-635 SKAFHPVMSDLYQR
+635 SKAFHPVMSELYQR

-660 CDDGMDNPADA
+660 CTDGMDNPADA

-705 ETGKMIFHSSFTPRD
+705 ETGKMIFHSSFTSRD

-730 GEGEAPYES
+730 GEGDAPYES
-739 TDYSADGKVHT
+739 TDFSADRKAYT
-750 LQTATEGNGINVVL
+750 LQTASEGNGINVVL
-764 MGDGFSDRQIADGTY
+764 MGDAFSDRQIADGTY
-779 EDLMRQGME
+779 EKVMQQAADA
-788 SFFMFEPF
+788 FFSEEPYA
-796 VSFRNYFNLYYV
+796 SFRDMFNVYYV
-808 DVVSKNEGLMEGHE
+808 NAVSQNEGYFDGGE
-822 TALSCYLG
+822 TAFSCYFG
-830 EGTHI
+830 EGTRV
-835 GGDNDKCMTYAARCD
+835 GGNDGLCMQYAQAAF
-850 NFTSEEMNEMLIIVL
+850 NFTDEQMQDVLIIVMM
-865 VNSTEYHGTA
+865 NSTRYAGTCWMYYNTGYT
-875 HISGSSAYLG
+875 S
-885 DYGRGSAVTYSTLET
+885 DYGRGTSVAYFPIGTTYEDLATILH
-900 PQKVQIGIVIHEAA
+900 HEAG
-914 GHGFAKLADE
+914 GHGFAKLNDE
-924 YVYDTPE
+924 YAYE
-931 YARIPDTEITRVSG
+931 YMGMIPANEIRDEQNMRENYGWGKNTDYIPDPARVYWS
-945 WQKDFGWYT
+945 
-954 NIDFTNNPSTVLWNK
+954 K
-969 FISDNRYQ
+969 FIADSRYAS
-977 NENIGVFEGGYYY
+977 ENIGVYEGACTYW
-990 RTGVWRPTEESVM
+990 TGAYRPTENSIM
-1003 RTNYNYPYDF
+1003 NDNTGGF
-1013 NAPSRAAIYNRIH
+1013 NAPSREAIYYRIH
-1026 KLAYGESWTFDYEE
+1026 KLAYGESWTYDYEE

-1046 SKSLTASRTVV
+1046 NQRARSRVSV
-1057 VPVSTQIEATAPP
+1057 VPQKKYPPTAPP
-1070 VTYNRRWE
+1070 VVIKARWE

>member
-181 LAGDGTIDIASDT
+181 LAGDGTIDIASDA

-206 TAIQLRASAHVQ
+206 TAIQLRASANVQ

-241 VDITGMVNGTEQTIH
+241 VDITGSVNGKEQTIR

-287 TDRDVLIA
+287 TDRDILIA
-295 LYDATD
+295 LYDATN
-301 GDNWTNNTNWCSDKP
+301 GDNWTNNTNWCTNAP
-316 LSEWYGVYV
+316 LSEWYGVTLDYSQERV
-325 NEIRDENEVI
+325 QYIH
-335 YLSLSN
+335 LSY
-341 NNLVGSLPEEIGYL
+341 NNLVGSIPEEIG
-355 VNLQGLDLD
+355 NLTELYTLDL
-364 DNRLIGEIPA
+364 
-374 SIGKMQQLGSLYMSG
+374 SG
-389 NQLTGEIPSEICD
+389 NTLTGEIPSSIGNMHI
-402 LPNLEVFKLY
+402 L
-412 DNQLSGEIPS
+412 G
-422 EFSNL
+422 
-427 SKLRYCYLYNNQ
+427 YLYLN
-439 LIGSIP
+439 
-445 PELGKLSDLRTL
+445 
-457 DLQNNQLAGE
+457 
-467 IPSELGNLSNLEDLS
+467 
-482 LSNNQLTGSIP
+482 NNQLTGSIP
-493 ESLGNLSNLEY
+493 QEIGNLSDLRA
-504 CYLYGNQLT
+504 CYIYENQLM
-513 GNIPESFGNLSNL
+513 GNIPSEFGNLINL
-526 EYCYLFNNQLTGTVP
+526 EYCYLFGNQLTGEVP
-541 ETLANLTKLSVMDF
+541 ETLSRLTKLQAMDF
-555 SGNMLGGDLPE
+555 SDNMLGGDVPE
-566 AVTATDWWQANGYIC
+566 AVTATDWWQINGYRC

-596 LYVPDFTATDNRGN
+596 LYIPDFTATDNRGN

-624 LYYIWATWCGY
+624 LYYVWATWCGY
-635 SKAFHPVMSDLYQR
+635 SKAFHPVMSELYQR

-660 CDDGMDNPADA
+660 CTDGMDNPADA
-671 NNYIES
+671 DNYIES

-705 ETGKMIFHSSFTPRD
+705 ETGKMIFHSSFTSRD

-730 GEGEAPYES
+730 GEGDAPYES
-739 TDYSADGKVHT
+739 TDFSADRKAYT
-750 LQTATEGNGINVVL
+750 LQTASEGNGINVVL
-764 MGDGFSDRQIADGTY
+764 MGDAFSDRQIADGTY
-779 EDLMRQGME
+779 EKVMQQAADA
-788 SFFMFEPF
+788 FFSEEPYA
-796 VSFRNYFNLYYV
+796 SFRDMFNVYYV
-808 DVVSKNEGLMEGHE
+808 NAVSQNEGYFDGGE
-822 TALSCYLG
+822 TAFSCYFG
-830 EGTHI
+830 EGTRV
-835 GGDNDKCMTYAARCD
+835 GGKDGLCMQYAQAAF
-850 NFTSEEMNEMLIIVL
+850 NFTDEQMQDVLIIVMM
-865 VNSTEYHGTA
+865 NSTRYAGTCWMYYNTGYT
-875 HISGSSAYLG
+875 S
-885 DYGRGSAVTYSTLET
+885 DYGRGTSVAYFPIGTTYEDLATILH
-900 PQKVQIGIVIHEAA
+900 HEAG
-914 GHGFAKLADE
+914 GHGFAKLNDE
-924 YVYDTPE
+924 YAYEYMGMIPANEIRDEQNMRENYGWGKNTDYISDPARVYW
-931 YARIPDTEITRVSG
+931 S
-945 WQKDFGWYT
+945 
-954 NIDFTNNPSTVLWNK
+954 K
-969 FISDNRYQ
+969 FIADSRYAS
-977 NENIGVFEGGYYY
+977 ENIGVYEGACTYW
-990 RTGVWRPTEESVM
+990 TGAYRPTENSIM
-1003 RTNYNYPYDF
+1003 NDNTGGF
-1013 NAPSRAAIYNRIH
+1013 NAPSREAIYYRIH
-1026 KLAYGESWTFDYEE
+1026 KLAYGESWTYDYEE

-1046 SKSLTASRTVV
+1046 NQRARSRVSV
-1057 VPVSTQIEATAPP
+1057 VPQKKYPPTAPP
-1070 VTYNRRWE
+1070 VVIKARWE

>member
-66 GIFSNATAEAVRY
+66 GIFSNTTAEAVRY

-123 TDGQDYRTGSFDTGD
+123 TDGQDYRAGSFDTGD

-162 LTGTMAVSSIRLQ
+162 LIGTMAVSSIRLQ

-181 LAGDGTIDIASDT
+181 LAGDGTIDIASDA

-206 TAIQLRASAHVQ
+206 TAIQLRTSANVQ
-218 LSESGVTEFYFV
+218 LSELSVTEFYFV
-230 VAPQTFTQGIT
+230 VAPQTLTQGIT
-241 VDITGMVNGTEQTIH
+241 VDITGTINGKEQTIR

-287 TDRDVLIA
+287 TDRDILIA
-295 LYDATD
+295 LYDATN
-301 GDNWTNNTNWCSDKP
+301 GDNWTNNTNWCTNAP
-316 LSEWYGVYV
+316 LSEWYGVTLDYSQERV
-325 NEIRDENEVI
+325 QYIH
-335 YLSLSN
+335 LSY
-341 NNLVGSLPEEIGYL
+341 NNLVGSIPEEIG
-355 VNLQGLDLD
+355 NLTELYTLDL
-364 DNRLIGEIPA
+364 
-374 SIGKMQQLGSLYMSG
+374 SG
-389 NQLTGEIPSEICD
+389 NTLTGEIPSSIGNMHI
-402 LPNLEVFKLY
+402 L
-412 DNQLSGEIPS
+412 G
-422 EFSNL
+422 
-427 SKLRYCYLYNNQ
+427 YLYLN
-439 LIGSIP
+439 
-445 PELGKLSDLRTL
+445 
-457 DLQNNQLAGE
+457 
-467 IPSELGNLSNLEDLS
+467 
-482 LSNNQLTGSIP
+482 NNQLTGSIP
-493 ESLGNLSNLEY
+493 QEIGNLSDLRA
-504 CYLYGNQLT
+504 CYIYENQLM
-513 GNIPESFGNLSNL
+513 GNIPSEFGNLINL
-526 EYCYLFNNQLTGTVP
+526 EYCYLFGNQLTGEVP
-541 ETLANLTKLSVMDF
+541 ETLSRLTKLQAMDF
-555 SGNMLGGDLPE
+555 SDNMLGGDVPE
-566 AVTATDWWQANGYIC
+566 AVTATDWWQINGYRC

-596 LYVPDFTATDNRGN
+596 LYIPDFTATDNRGN

-624 LYYIWATWCGY
+624 LYYVWATWCGY
-635 SKAFHPVMSDLYQR
+635 SKAFHPVMSELYQR

-660 CDDGMDNPADA
+660 CTDGMDNPADA

-705 ETGKMIFHSSFTPRD
+705 ETGKMIFHSSFTSRD

-730 GEGEAPYES
+730 GEGDAPYES
-739 TDYSADGKVHT
+739 TDFSADRKAYT
-750 LQTATEGNGINVVL
+750 LQTASEGNGINVVL
-764 MGDGFSDRQIADGTY
+764 MGDAFSDRQIADGTY
-779 EDLMRQGME
+779 EKVMQQAADA
-788 SFFMFEPF
+788 FFSEEPYA
-796 VSFRNYFNLYYV
+796 SFRDMFNVYYV
-808 DVVSKNEGLMEGHE
+808 NAVSQNEGYFDGGE
-822 TALSCYLG
+822 TAFSCYFG
-830 EGTHI
+830 EGTRV
-835 GGDNDKCMTYAARCD
+835 GGNDGLCMQYAQAAF
-850 NFTSEEMNEMLIIVL
+850 NFTDEQMQDVLIIVMM
-865 VNSTEYHGTA
+865 NSTRYAGTCWMYYNTGYT
-875 HISGSSAYLG
+875 S
-885 DYGRGSAVTYSTLET
+885 DYGRGTSVAYFPIGTTYEDLATILH
-900 PQKVQIGIVIHEAA
+900 HEAG
-914 GHGFAKLADE
+914 GHGFAKLNDE
-924 YVYDTPE
+924 YAYE
-931 YARIPDTEITRVSG
+931 YMGMIPANEIRDEQNMRENYGWGKNTDYIPDPARVYWS
-945 WQKDFGWYT
+945 
-954 NIDFTNNPSTVLWNK
+954 K
-969 FISDNRYQ
+969 FIADSRYAS
-977 NENIGVFEGGYYY
+977 ENIGVYEGACTYW
-990 RTGVWRPTEESVM
+990 TGAYRPTENSIM
-1003 RTNYNYPYDF
+1003 NDNTGGF
-1013 NAPSRAAIYNRIH
+1013 NAPSREAIYYRIH
-1026 KLAYGESWTFDYEE
+1026 KLAYGESWTYDYEE

-1046 SKSLTASRTVV
+1046 NQRARSRVSV
-1057 VPVSTQIEATAPP
+1057 VPQKKYPPTAPP
-1070 VTYNRRWE
+1070 VVIKARWE

>member
-66 GIFSNATAEAVRY
+66 GILSNTTAEAVRY

-123 TDGQDYRTGSFDTGD
+123 TDGQDYRAGSFDTGD

-181 LAGDGTIDIASDT
+181 LAGDGTIDIASDA

-206 TAIQLRASAHVQ
+206 TAIQLRTSANVQ
-218 LSESGVTEFYFV
+218 LSELSVTEFYFV
-230 VAPQTFTQGIT
+230 VAPQTLTQGIT
-241 VDITGMVNGTEQTIH
+241 VDITGTINGKEQTIR

-287 TDRDVLIA
+287 TDRDILIA
-295 LYDATD
+295 LYDATN
-301 GDNWTNNTNWCSDKP
+301 GDNWTNNTNWCTNAP
-316 LSEWYGVYV
+316 LSEWYGVTLDYSQERV
-325 NEIRDENEVI
+325 QYIH
-335 YLSLSN
+335 LSY
-341 NNLVGSLPEEIGYL
+341 NNLVGSIPEEIG
-355 VNLQGLDLD
+355 NLTELYTLDL
-364 DNRLIGEIPA
+364 
-374 SIGKMQQLGSLYMSG
+374 SG
-389 NQLTGEIPSEICD
+389 NTLTGEIPSSIGNMHI
-402 LPNLEVFKLY
+402 L
-412 DNQLSGEIPS
+412 G
-422 EFSNL
+422 
-427 SKLRYCYLYNNQ
+427 YLYLN
-439 LIGSIP
+439 
-445 PELGKLSDLRTL
+445 
-457 DLQNNQLAGE
+457 
-467 IPSELGNLSNLEDLS
+467 
-482 LSNNQLTGSIP
+482 NNQLTGSIP
-493 ESLGNLSNLEY
+493 QEIGNLSDLRA
-504 CYLYGNQLT
+504 CYIYENQLM
-513 GNIPESFGNLSNL
+513 GNIPSEFGNLINL
-526 EYCYLFNNQLTGTVP
+526 EYCYLFGNQLTGEVP
-541 ETLANLTKLSVMDF
+541 ETLSRLTKLQAMDF
-555 SGNMLGGDLPE
+555 SDNMLGGDVPE
-566 AVTATDWWQANGYIC
+566 AVTATDWWQINGYRC

-596 LYVPDFTATDNRGN
+596 LYIPDFTATDNRGN

-624 LYYIWATWCGY
+624 LYYVWATWCGY
-635 SKAFHPVMSDLYQR
+635 SKAFHPVMSELYQR

-660 CDDGMDNPADA
+660 CTDGMDNPADA

-705 ETGKMIFHSSFTPRD
+705 ETGKMIFHSSFTSRD

-730 GEGEAPYES
+730 GEGDAPYES
-739 TDYSADGKVHT
+739 TDFSADRKAYT
-750 LQTATEGNGINVVL
+750 LQTASEGNGINVVL
-764 MGDGFSDRQIADGTY
+764 MGDAFSDRQIADGTY
-779 EDLMRQGME
+779 EKVMQQAADA
-788 SFFMFEPF
+788 FFSEEPYA
-796 VSFRNYFNLYYV
+796 SFRDMFNVYYV
-808 DVVSKNEGLMEGHE
+808 NAVSQNEGYFDGGE
-822 TALSCYLG
+822 TAFSCYFG
-830 EGTHI
+830 EGTRV
-835 GGDNDKCMTYAARCD
+835 GGNDGLCMQYAQAAF
-850 NFTSEEMNEMLIIVL
+850 NFTDEQMQDVLIIVMM
-865 VNSTEYHGTA
+865 NSTRYAGTCWMYYNTGYT
-875 HISGSSAYLG
+875 S
-885 DYGRGSAVTYSTLET
+885 DYGRGTSVAYFPIGTTYEDLATILH
-900 PQKVQIGIVIHEAA
+900 HEAG
-914 GHGFAKLADE
+914 GHGFAKLNDE
-924 YVYDTPE
+924 YAYE
-931 YARIPDTEITRVSG
+931 YMGMIPANEIRDEQNMRENYGWGKNTDYIPDPARVYWS
-945 WQKDFGWYT
+945 
-954 NIDFTNNPSTVLWNK
+954 K
-969 FISDNRYQ
+969 FIADSRYAS
-977 NENIGVFEGGYYY
+977 ENIGVYEGACTYW
-990 RTGVWRPTEESVM
+990 TGAYRPTENSIM
-1003 RTNYNYPYDF
+1003 NDNTGGF
-1013 NAPSRAAIYNRIH
+1013 NAPSREAIYYRIH
-1026 KLAYGESWTFDYEE
+1026 KLAYGESWTYDYEE

-1046 SKSLTASRTVV
+1046 NQRARSRVSV
-1057 VPVSTQIEATAPP
+1057 VPQKKYPPTAPP
-1070 VTYNRRWE
+1070 VVIKARWE

>member
-146 HSDFRFLQ
+146 NSDFRFLQ

-181 LAGDGTIDIASDT
+181 LAGDGTIDIASDA

-206 TAIQLRASAHVQ
+206 TAIQLRASANVQ

-241 VDITGMVNGTEQTIH
+241 VDITGSVNGKEQTIC

-287 TDRDVLIA
+287 TDRDILIA
-295 LYDATD
+295 LYDATN
-301 GDNWTNNTNWCSDKP
+301 GDNWTNNTNWCTDAP
-316 LSEWYGVYV
+316 LSEWYGVTLDYSQERV
-325 NEIRDENEVI
+325 QYIH
-335 YLSLSN
+335 LSY
-341 NNLVGSLPEEIGYL
+341 NNLVGSIPEEIG
-355 VNLQGLDLD
+355 NLTELYTLDL
-364 DNRLIGEIPA
+364 
-374 SIGKMQQLGSLYMSG
+374 SG
-389 NQLTGEIPSEICD
+389 NTLTGEIPSSIGNMHI
-402 LPNLEVFKLY
+402 L
-412 DNQLSGEIPS
+412 G
-422 EFSNL
+422 
-427 SKLRYCYLYNNQ
+427 YLYLN
-439 LIGSIP
+439 
-445 PELGKLSDLRTL
+445 
-457 DLQNNQLAGE
+457 
-467 IPSELGNLSNLEDLS
+467 
-482 LSNNQLTGSIP
+482 NNQLTGSIP
-493 ESLGNLSNLEY
+493 QEIGNLSDLRA
-504 CYLYGNQLT
+504 CYIYENQLM
-513 GNIPESFGNLSNL
+513 GNIPSEFGNLINL
-526 EYCYLFNNQLTGTVP
+526 EYCYLFGNQLTGEVP
-541 ETLANLTKLSVMDF
+541 ETLSRLTKLQTMDF
-555 SGNMLGGDLPE
+555 SDNMLGGDLPE
-566 AVTATDWWQANGYIC
+566 AVTVTDWWQREGYIC
-581 IEQNEP
+581 MSQNAP
-587 GGFTFETLN
+587 GGFNFETLN
-596 LYVPDFTATDNRGN
+596 LYIPDFTATDNRGN
-610 TIRTIDIVSSHKVT
+610 TVHTTEVTSTHKVT

-635 SKAFHPVMSDLYQR
+635 SQAFHPVMSGLYQR
-649 YKNHSLEIIGI
+649 YKNHSLEIIGV
-660 CDDGMDNPADA
+660 CDDGMDNPTEA

-677 NDMEWPTLMENPEGG
+677 NNMEWPTLMEKPEGG
-692 IPYSGFPTVIAFD
+692 IPYTGFPTVIAFD
-705 ETGKMIFHSSFTPRD
+705 ETGKMIFHSSFTSRD
-720 ELPEFLKGIL
+720 ELPDFIKGIL
-730 GEGEAPYES
+730 GEGDAPYES

-750 LQTATEGNGINVVL
+750 LQIATEGNGINVVL

-865 VNSTEYHGTA
+865 VNSTEHHGTA

-900 PQKVQIGIVIHEAA
+900 PQKVRIGTVIHEAA

-977 NENIGVFEGGYYY
+977 NENIGVFEGGYCY

-1046 SKSLTASRTVV
+1046 SRSRTVSRAV
-1057 VPVSTQIEATAPP
+1057 VAPVSTQIEQTAPP

>member
-1 MKHTY
+1 MKYTY
-6 IIFCLS
+6 ITLCLS

-24 ELQSSHQSDTRLT
+24 EMQSLRQSDTRLT

-66 GIFSNATAEAVRY
+66 GIFSNTTAEAVRY

-112 AVEGTKISYRL
+112 AVDGTKISYRL
-123 TDGQDYRTGSFDTGD
+123 TDGQDYRAGSFDTGD

-146 HSDFRFLQ
+146 NSDFRFLQ

-162 LTGTMAVSSIRLQ
+162 LTGTMAVSAIRLQ

-181 LAGDGTIDIASDT
+181 LAGDGTIDVASDA
-194 PVFTIDGSGDKL
+194 PVFTIDGNGDKQ
-206 TAIQLRASAHVQ
+206 TTIQLRTSANVQ
-218 LSESGVTEFYFV
+218 LSELSVTEFYFV
-230 VAPQTFTQGIT
+230 VAPQTLTQGVT
-241 VDITGMVNGTEQTIH
+241 VDITGTINGKEQTIR

-287 TDRDVLIA
+287 TDRDILIA
-295 LYDATD
+295 LYDATN
-301 GDNWTNNTNWCSDKP
+301 GDNWTNNTNWCTNAP
-316 LSEWYGVYV
+316 LSEWYGVSTSYF
-325 NEIRDENEVI
+325 DEGERVVDL
-335 YLSLSN
+335 YLSV
-341 NNLVGSLPEEIGYL
+341 NNLMGVIPEEIGDL
-355 VNLQGLDLD
+355 NKLSVLNL
-364 DNRLIGEIPA
+364 NA
-374 SIGKMQQLGSLYMSG
+374 
-389 NQLTGEIPSEICD
+389 NQLTGEIPSSIGNIE
-402 LPNLEVFKLY
+402 NLINLY
-412 DNQLSGEIPS
+412 LCWNQLT
-422 EFSNL
+422 
-427 SKLRYCYLYNNQ
+427 
-439 LIGSIP
+439 GSIP
-445 PELGKLSDLRTL
+445 PELGKLSNLKICYLDDNQLTGCIPIEFGNLLNLEEL
-457 DLQNNQLAGE
+457 DLQNNQL
-467 IPSELGNLSNLEDLS
+467 N
-482 LSNNQLTGSIP
+482 
-493 ESLGNLSNLEY
+493 
-504 CYLYGNQLT
+504 

-526 EYCYLFNNQLTGTVP
+526 VSLNLQNNQLNGSIPESFGNLSNLKYCYLYDNQLSGGIPVSFGNLSNLEYCYLSSNQLTGTIP
-541 ETLANLTKLSVMDF
+541 ETLANLTKLSVMNF
-555 SGNMLGGDLPE
+555 SDNMLGGDLPQ
-566 AVTATDWWQANGYIC
+566 AVTSTDWWQANGYRC

-587 GGFTFETLN
+587 GGFTFETIN
-596 LYVPDFTATDNRGN
+596 LRIPDFTATDNWGN

-635 SKAFHPVMSDLYQR
+635 SKAFHPVMSELYQR
-649 YKNHSLEIIGI
+649 YKNYSLEIIGI
-660 CDDGMDNPADA
+660 CSDGMSNLVEA

-677 NDMEWPTLMENPEGG
+677 NNMEWSTLMENPEGG
-692 IPYSGFPTVIAFD
+692 IPYTGFPTVIAFD
-705 ETGKMIFHSSFTPRD
+705 ETGKMIFHSSFTSRD

-865 VNSTEYHGTA
+865 VNSTEHHGTA

-900 PQKVQIGIVIHEAA
+900 PQKVRIGTVIHEAA

-977 NENIGVFEGGYYY
+977 NENIGVFEGGYCY

-1046 SKSLTASRTVV
+1046 SRSRTVSHAV
-1057 VPVSTQIEATAPP
+1057 VAPVSTQIEQTAPP

>member
-146 HSDFRFLQ
+146 NSDFRFLQ

-162 LTGTMAVSSIRLQ
+162 LTGTMAVSAIRLQ

-181 LAGDGTIDIASDT
+181 LAGDGTIDIASDA

-206 TAIQLRASAHVQ
+206 TAIQLRASANVQ

-241 VDITGMVNGTEQTIH
+241 VDITGSVNGKEQTIR

-287 TDRDVLIA
+287 TDRDILIA
-295 LYDATD
+295 LYDATN
-301 GDNWTNNTNWCSDKP
+301 GDNWTNNTNWCTNAP
-316 LSEWYGVYV
+316 LSEWYGVTLDYSQERV
-325 NEIRDENEVI
+325 QYIHLF
-335 YLSLSN
+335 Y
-341 NNLVGSLPEEIGYL
+341 NNLVGSIPEEIG
-355 VNLQGLDLD
+355 NLTELYTLDL
-364 DNRLIGEIPA
+364 
-374 SIGKMQQLGSLYMSG
+374 SG
-389 NQLTGEIPSEICD
+389 NTLTGEIPSSIGNMHI
-402 LPNLEVFKLY
+402 L
-412 DNQLSGEIPS
+412 G
-422 EFSNL
+422 
-427 SKLRYCYLYNNQ
+427 YLYLN
-439 LIGSIP
+439 
-445 PELGKLSDLRTL
+445 
-457 DLQNNQLAGE
+457 
-467 IPSELGNLSNLEDLS
+467 
-482 LSNNQLTGSIP
+482 NNQLTGSIP
-493 ESLGNLSNLEY
+493 QEIGNLSDLRA
-504 CYLYGNQLT
+504 CYIYENQLM
-513 GNIPESFGNLSNL
+513 GNIPSEFGNLINL
-526 EYCYLFNNQLTGTVP
+526 EYCYLFGNQLTGEVP
-541 ETLANLTKLSVMDF
+541 ETLSRLTKLQTMDF
-555 SGNMLGGDLPE
+555 SYNMLGGDLPE
-566 AVTATDWWQANGYIC
+566 AVTATDWWQINGYRC

-596 LYVPDFTATDNRGN
+596 LYIPDFTATDNRGN

-624 LYYIWATWCGY
+624 LYYVWATWCGY
-635 SKAFHPVMSDLYQR
+635 SKAFHPVMSGLYQR
-649 YKNHSLEIIGI
+649 YKNHSLEIIGV
-660 CDDGMDNPADA
+660 CDDGMDNPTEA

-677 NDMEWPTLMENPEGG
+677 NNMEWPTLMENPEGG

-705 ETGKMIFHSSFTPRD
+705 ETGKMIFHSSFTSRD

-730 GEGEAPYES
+730 GEGDAPYES
-739 TDYSADGKVHT
+739 TDFSADRKAYT
-750 LQTATEGNGINVVL
+750 LQTASEGNGINVVL
-764 MGDGFSDRQIADGTY
+764 MGDAFSDRQIADGTY
-779 EDLMRQGME
+779 EKVMQQAADAFFSE
-788 SFFMFEPF
+788 EPYTSFKDMFN
-796 VSFRNYFNLYYV
+796 VYYV
-808 DVVSKNEGLMEGHE
+808 NAVSKNEGYVDGGE
-822 TALSCYLG
+822 TIFSG
-830 EGTHI
+830 TFGGGTHVM
-835 GGDNDKCMTYAARCD
+835 GNDELCMKYAQTAF
-850 NFTSEEMNEMLIIVL
+850 NFTNEQMQDVLIV
-865 VNSTEYHGTA
+865 VMMNSTAYAGTCYMYYNTGYT
-875 HISGSSAYLG
+875 S
-885 DYGRGSAVTYSTLET
+885 DYGRGTSVAYFPIGTTYEDLATILH
-900 PQKVQIGIVIHEAA
+900 HEAG
-914 GHGFAKLADE
+914 GHGFAKLNDE
-924 YVYDTPE
+924 YAYEYMGMIPANEIRDEQNMRENYGWGKNTDYISDPARVYW
-931 YARIPDTEITRVSG
+931 S
-945 WQKDFGWYT
+945 
-954 NIDFTNNPSTVLWNK
+954 K
-969 FISDNRYQ
+969 FIADSRYAS
-977 NENIGVFEGGYYY
+977 ENIGVYEGACTYW
-990 RTGVWRPTEESVM
+990 TGAYRPTENSIM
-1003 RTNYNYPYDF
+1003 NDNTGGF
-1013 NAPSRAAIYNRIH
+1013 NAPSREAIYYRIH
-1026 KLAYGESWTFDYEE
+1026 KLAYGESWTYDYEE

-1046 SKSLTASRTVV
+1046 NQRARSRVSV
-1057 VPVSTQIEATAPP
+1057 VPQKKYPPTAPP
-1070 VTYNRRWE
+1070 VVIKARWE

>member
-181 LAGDGTIDIASDT
+181 LAGDGTIDIASDA

-206 TAIQLRASAHVQ
+206 TAIQLRASANVQ

-241 VDITGMVNGTEQTIH
+241 VDITGTINGKEQTIR

-295 LYDATD
+295 LYDATN
-301 GDNWTNNTNWCSDKP
+301 GDNWTNNTNWCTNAP
-316 LSEWYGVYV
+316 LSEWYGVTLDYSQERV
-325 NEIRDENEVI
+325 QYIH
-335 YLSLSN
+335 LSY
-341 NNLVGSLPEEIGYL
+341 NNLVGSIPEEIG
-355 VNLQGLDLD
+355 NLTELYTLDL
-364 DNRLIGEIPA
+364 
-374 SIGKMQQLGSLYMSG
+374 SG
-389 NQLTGEIPSEICD
+389 NTLTGEIPSSIGNMHI
-402 LPNLEVFKLY
+402 L
-412 DNQLSGEIPS
+412 G
-422 EFSNL
+422 
-427 SKLRYCYLYNNQ
+427 YLYLN
-439 LIGSIP
+439 
-445 PELGKLSDLRTL
+445 
-457 DLQNNQLAGE
+457 
-467 IPSELGNLSNLEDLS
+467 
-482 LSNNQLTGSIP
+482 NNQLTGSIP
-493 ESLGNLSNLEY
+493 QEIGNLSDLRA
-504 CYLYGNQLT
+504 CYIYENQLM
-513 GNIPESFGNLSNL
+513 GNIPSKFGNLINL
-526 EYCYLFNNQLTGTVP
+526 EYCYLFGNQLTGEVP
-541 ETLANLTKLSVMDF
+541 ETLSRLTKLQAMDF
-555 SGNMLGGDLPE
+555 SDNMLGGDVPE
-566 AVTATDWWQANGYIC
+566 AVTATDWWQINGYRC

-596 LYVPDFTATDNRGN
+596 LYIPDFTATDNRGN

-624 LYYIWATWCGY
+624 LYYVWATWCGY
-635 SKAFHPVMSDLYQR
+635 SKAFHPVMSGLYQR
-649 YKNHSLEIIGI
+649 YKNHSLEIIGV
-660 CDDGMDNPADA
+660 CDDGMDNPTEA

-677 NDMEWPTLMENPEGG
+677 NNMEWPTLMENPEGG

-705 ETGKMIFHSSFTPRD
+705 ETGKMIFHSSFTSRD
-720 ELPEFLKGIL
+720 ELPDFIKGIL
-730 GEGEAPYES
+730 GEGDAPYES
-739 TDYSADGKVHT
+739 TDFSADGKAYT
-750 LQTATEGNGINVVL
+750 LQTASDGNGINVVL
-764 MGDGFSDRQIADGTY
+764 MGDAFSDRQIADGTY
-779 EDLMRQGME
+779 ENVMKQAADAFFSE
-788 SFFMFEPF
+788 EPYTSFKDMFN
-796 VSFRNYFNLYYV
+796 VYYV
-808 DVVSKNEGLMEGHE
+808 NAVSKNEGYVDGGE
-822 TALSCYLG
+822 TIFSG
-830 EGTHI
+830 TFGGGTHVM
-835 GGDNDKCMTYAARCD
+835 GNDELCMKYAQTAF
-850 NFTSEEMNEMLIIVL
+850 NFTNEQMQDVLIV
-865 VNSTEYHGTA
+865 VMMNSTAYAGTCYMYYNTGYT
-875 HISGSSAYLG
+875 S
-885 DYGRGSAVTYSTLET
+885 DYGRGTSVAYF
-900 PQKVQIGIVIHEAA
+900 PIGTSYEDLATILHHEAG
-914 GHGFAKLADE
+914 GHGFAKLNDE
-924 YVYDTPE
+924 YAYEYMGMIPANEIRDEQNMRENYGWGKNTDYISDPARVYW
-931 YARIPDTEITRVSG
+931 S
-945 WQKDFGWYT
+945 
-954 NIDFTNNPSTVLWNK
+954 K
-969 FISDNRYQ
+969 FIADSRYAS
-977 NENIGVFEGGYYY
+977 ENIGVYEGACTYW
-990 RTGVWRPTEESVM
+990 TGAYRPTENSIM
-1003 RTNYNYPYDF
+1003 NDNTGGF
-1013 NAPSRAAIYNRIH
+1013 NAPSREAIYYRIH
-1026 KLAYGESWTFDYEE
+1026 KLAYGESWTYDYEE

-1046 SKSLTASRTVV
+1046 NQRARSRVSV
-1057 VPVSTQIEATAPP
+1057 VPQKKYPPTAPP
-1070 VTYNRRWE
+1070 VVIKARWE